1 MESARE
7 KGLLQRAGVV
17 VREAV
22 LVAAVG
28 SLVGIAIDLI
38 HPHGIP
44 LIARQEYEI
53 LVPCP
58 EPGGEVAS
66 VKVDDPVLHHESTYV
81 VDARPEEEHR
91 AWNFRQAVVVPYDYL
106 YPTPEEAIR
115 RLAKAITRSRAQRV
129 VVYGDGERPD
139 SGEQLGKE
147 LSGHG
152 IRNVHYVLGGA
163 PALRAAEFPAE
174 GSR

>member
-7 KGLLQRAGVV
+7 KGWLQRAGVV
-17 VREAV
+17 AREAV
-22 LVAAVG
+22 LVAAVS

-38 HPHGIP
+38 HPRGIP
-44 LIARQEYEI
+44 LVARQEYAI

-58 EPGGEVAS
+58 EPGGEVTS
-66 VKVDDPVLHHESTYV
+66 VEVDAPVLHHESTFI
-81 VDARPEEEHR
+81 VDARSEEQHR
-91 AWNFRQAVVVPYDYL
+91 AWRFRQAVVVPYDYL
-106 YPTPEEAIR
+106 YPTPEKTIR
-115 RLAKAITRSRAQRV
+115 QLAKTVTRSRAHRV

-152 IRNVHYVLGGA
+152 IKNVHYVLGGA
-163 PALRAAEFPAE
+163 PALQAAESPAE

>member
-1 MESARE
+1 MESARGQ
-7 KGLLQRAGVV
+7 GLLQRAGVV

-22 LVAAVG
+22 LVAAVS

-38 HPHGIP
+38 HPRGIP

-58 EPGGEVAS
+58 EPGGEVNS
-66 VKVDDPVLHHESTYV
+66 VKVDDPVLHHESTFV
-81 VDARPEEEHR
+81 VDARSEEQHR
-91 AWNFRQAVVVPYDYL
+91 AWRFRQAVVVPYDYL

-115 RLAKAITRSRAQRV
+115 RLAKAITQSRAQRV

-152 IRNVHYVLGGA
+152 IRNVHFVLGGA
-163 PALRAAEFPAE
+163 PALEAAEPPAG